1 MQLRRRPSLLDRIL
15 LEVHNTQLVF
25 IAHGY
30 IELLRLR
37 IDHQRFQ
44 RGGFHANTAYDLL
57 PVHRDHADV
66 GKVSLCGAASI
77 AYIKDARLRS
87 IDTGVWPGV
96 ESDTFDQAELGSIQE
111 LAG

>member
-15 LEVHNTQLVF
+15 LEVHNTHLVF

-44 RGGFHANTAYDLL
+44 RGCFHANTAYDLL
-57 PVHRDHADV
+57 LVHRDHADV
-66 GKVSLCGAASI
+66 GKASLCAAASI
-77 AYIKDARLRS
+77 AYIEDPRLRTK
-87 IDTGVWPGV
+87 DTASLPGARR
-96 ESDTFDQAELGSIQE
+96 TT
-111 LAG
+111 